1 MQSLETSSV
10 DESFN
15 FWNHLRRTAMFAKKN
30 NDPNNTVTVI
40 GQRLGPEFI
49 QTLEENLIPLNTPER
64 RAKPMQ
70 TVVAPSKTT
79 TASVLPASKVAG
91 SGPQAIS
98 EEEESEKRQGLRAE
112 EKRKGERPMEVA
124 LQTKQKSWRS
134 RDLAPLPERTTGRRE
149 RRDPE
154 M

>member
-30 NDPNNTVTVI
+30 NNPNNTVTVI

-49 QTLEENLIPLNTPER
+49 QTLEENLILLNTPER
-64 RAKPMQ
+64 TAKPMQ
-70 TVVAPSKTT
+70 TVIAPSTTT
-79 TASVLPASKVAG
+79 TASVLPALKLAG

-98 EEEESEKRQGLRAE
+98 EEEESEKRQGLQAE
-112 EKRKGERPMEVA
+112 EEAKSREAERVLFPK
-124 LQTKQKSWRS
+124 TC
-134 RDLAPLPERTTGRRE
+134 
-149 RRDPE
+149 
-154 M
+154 

>member
-1 MQSLETSSV
+1 MAYCHV
-10 DESFN
+10 C
-15 FWNHLRRTAMFAKKN
+15 KKN

-79 TASVLPASKVAG
+79 TASVSPASKVAG

-98 EEEESEKRQGLRAE
+98 KEEESKKRQELRAKE
-112 EKRKGERPMEVA
+112 EAK
-124 LQTKQKSWRS
+124 
-134 RDLAPLPERTTGRRE
+134 RRE
-149 RRDPE
+149 ANGSCSADQAKKLAVEGSRSFARANNLV
-154 M
+154 